1 MGALSRGGP
10 LRNLPP
16 QAGVTPMADR
26 LDKGYQFLSAV
37 NDILTKAAAK
47 IPDKVVAA
55 SGEHLMTSMKAK
67 AEARR
72 EAKEASKVV
81 WHAPPP
87 QPVAQLRF
95 LPPPAEREELDDLE
109 SKQSLAESKQSLG
122 ESKSDSK
129 SKSKPESKPESK
141 QVCGIDGCGR

>member
-1 MGALSRGGP
+1 
-10 LRNLPP
+10 
-16 QAGVTPMADR
+16 MADR

-55 SGEHLMTSMKAK
+55 SGEHLMTRMRVK

-81 WHAPPP
+81 WHAPRP
-87 QPVAQLRF
+87 QPAVQPRS
-95 LPPPAEREELDDLE
+95 LPPPAELEELDTNQLLPVTN
-109 SKQSLAESKQSLG
+109 QSVSVTKPV
-122 ESKSDSK
+122 SDSVT
-129 SKSKPESKPESK
+129 KPVSDL
-141 QVCGIDGCGR
+141 VCGLDGCAKDFSRIQGLIRHQQIKHGAPTKKDLR